1 MIIREATP
9 HDVDGIWEIFE
20 GVIKQADTYVFS
32 PETPRTDLEKHW
44 LASYMHTFVA
54 EHEGKIVGTYILKP
68 NQIDLGSHIANGS
81 YMVHP
86 EAQGLGIG
94 KKMGEH
100 SLLKAKELG
109 FVGMQFN
116 IVVSTNQA
124 AVRLWKKLGFTI
136 VGTTPQGFLLKNIG
150 YVDTYIMYRAL

>member
-1 MIIREATP
+1 
-9 HDVDGIWEIFE
+9 
-20 GVIKQADTYVFS
+20 
-32 PETPRTDLEKHW
+32 
-44 LASYMHTFVA
+44 MHTFVA